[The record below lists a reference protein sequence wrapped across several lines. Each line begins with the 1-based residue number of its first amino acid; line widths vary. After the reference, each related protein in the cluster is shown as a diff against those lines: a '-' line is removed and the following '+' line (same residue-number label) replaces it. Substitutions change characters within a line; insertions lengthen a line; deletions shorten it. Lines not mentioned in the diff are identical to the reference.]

1 MESNANKDFLFLL
14 DKILRNRHVQV
25 AHYVESAETQC
36 LSFHFDMHS
45 AVPSSYPNEQHEI
58 SERKSLTYHI
68 LCVDIGASFDENLNT
83 FEMITSCS

>member
-45 AVPSSYPNEQHEI
+45 AVPSSYPNE
-58 SERKSLTYHI
+58 
-68 LCVDIGASFDENLNT
+68 
-83 FEMITSCS
+83 